1 MEFVYISCLVFIY
14 SLYFLSLFLVTP
26 SILLSFSEESYSRLL
41 SFFFLSILS
50 LSLSLSIVFVHS
62 PTIPPPAHLSV
73 ISLPLLFHFFLF
85 LHSSLS
91 DLFIIMPRLISS
103 LPSLP
108 LPNHSP
114 ILSPILLSYL
124 SSFFYSIL
132 SYKLASLSFYF
143 LLSLLCLSPSLSL
156 SLT

>member
-1 MEFVYISCLVFIY
+1 MFTYLASFSFTHCIFYLSFWLLPLFC
-14 SLYFLSLFLVTP
+14 FLSPKNL
-26 SILLSFSEESYSRLL
+26 ILAYSL
-41 SFFFLSILS
+41 SFFYLFSPS
-50 LSLSLSIVFVHS
+50 LSPS
-62 PTIPPPAHLSV
+62 PLFSFTLQPFPPAHLSA
-73 ISLPLLFHFFLF
+73 ISLPLLFHSFLF

-103 LPSLP
+103 LLSPP